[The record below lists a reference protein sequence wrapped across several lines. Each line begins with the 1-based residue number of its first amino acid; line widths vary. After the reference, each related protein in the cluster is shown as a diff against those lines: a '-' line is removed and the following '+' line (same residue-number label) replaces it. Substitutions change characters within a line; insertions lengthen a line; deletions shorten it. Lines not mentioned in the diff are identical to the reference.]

1 MTTLVAAVPSDDPDA
16 DIRWR
21 EWQAR
26 GVDADRQRLATLAR
40 VGLLIA
46 LAVTIWFMAP
56 LT

>member
-1 MTTLVAAVPSDDPDA
+1 MTTLVAALPSDDPGA
-16 DIRWR
+16 NIRWR

-26 GVDADRQRLATLAR
+26 GVDADRRRPATLAR

-56 LT
+56 LS

>member
-1 MTTLVAAVPSDDPDA
+1 MTTLVAAVPSDDPNA

-26 GVDADRQRLATLAR
+26 GADADKRRPATLAK